1 MNFKTTYILG
11 GILLLVLVV
20 FGVALWKD
28 TGKKDTSGYV
38 LPGMRDEANPLK
50 PDDVTEIEI
59 QRDRPEDQKQ
69 TVTLARDPQTKNW
82 EITQPLKVRADDG
95 AVNRLLREIY
105 DAQRDTQADKAPSL
119 KEWGLDPAAEVI
131 TLKKGDRQVELKVG
145 DVSEGST
152 SAVIYVL
159 SSDRPNE
166 PMAVSKT
173 SLESVLQ
180 TGVNDLRS
188 RVLLAAGT
196 SDIQAVTL
204 SQKGKETVEL
214 KKAGEDRWQFVKPP
228 YGDAEVQDNQ
238 AFAPDKPPS
247 GVQPMLTDLT
257 DLRVDYTDS
266 KVNDFVADN
275 VEDLAKYNLDPAKSD
290 VLRVEVERVDQA
302 GGAGDKAD
310 KKTSRAVLLV
320 GVGKKAEDKA
330 DKYYA
335 TLEGSKTVVRV
346 AAKNVEPLLKLLA
359 DPAALRDKTL
369 VRLPTFKQPDA
380 LDIDNSYGKLAF
392 RRPDPTN
399 PTKWQLYYKSETG
412 QPVSQDTIQQLINTL
427 TQKDQVK
434 SFPKPE
440 ERKQLGLEKPDVTLT
455 LWVEALAPAEK
466 KEDADKDKEKDKG
479 KDKEKDKDKAKAKG
493 PEKKEGKPKF
503 KEGVKPL
510 VTLAF
515 GNRVSGQVAVERK
528 REGEAT
534 GTLVMVPEGLL
545 DLVKKAPL
553 EYLDKE
559 LPQFSPG
566 SIDATQSVTKLELD
580 RDGTTYVI
588 ARKKG
593 AEGWTFDKPA
603 DMAGR
608 SADPNAVRDVLNT
621 LNRLRAAKLVTE
633 KAGPATL
640 EKDYGLAKPALKAV
654 VTVTK
659 DGKDTTHEYDFGKD
673 EDKDHVYAKQGQRD
687 MVFTVDKHVLT
698 TLRAE
703 LQDPTVF
710 NFDAAKVKAVKVTGW
725 KELLGTPLTLEVERK
740 GPAEW
745 NVKSPPK
752 FNLDRGKLERF
763 LADLS
768 HLRSVSF
775 VAHKATPKPEQG
787 LDVDQGALAVEITVE
802 GEKEPLR
809 LTVGKADGEKGYF
822 AISDRL
828 KGDIFDVRKDIFD
841 GPKSKPAYFSP

>member
-20 FGVALWKD
+20 FGVALYKD
-28 TGKKDTSGYV
+28 TGKKDTGLYV
-38 LPGMRDEANPLK
+38 APGMHDEANPLK

-59 QRDRPEDQKQ
+59 KRTQPEQQ
-69 TVTLARDPQTKNW
+69 TITLVRDPQTKNW

-95 AVNRLLREIY
+95 AVNRLLREVY
-105 DAQRDTQADKAPSL
+105 DAQRDRDADKAPSL
-119 KEWGLDPAAEVI
+119 KEWGLETPAETI

-152 SAVIYVL
+152 SAVIYVM

-166 PMAVSKT
+166 PMAVSKST
-173 SLESVLQ
+173 LESVLQ
-180 TGVNDLRS
+180 TGVNDLRT

-204 SQKGKETVEL
+204 SQKKETVEL
-214 KKAGEDRWQFVKPP
+214 KKAGEDRWQYVQPP
-228 YGDAEVQDNQ
+228 YGDAEVQGNAA
-238 AFAPDKPPS
+238 AFDASKPPS
-247 GVQPMLTDLT
+247 GVQSMLVDLT

-275 VEDLAKYNLDPAKSD
+275 VEDLAKYNLGPKDD
-290 VLRVEVERVDQA
+290 VLRVGVERT
-302 GGAGDKAD
+302 DKA
-310 KKTSRAVLLV
+310 KPVLLV
-320 GVGKKAEDKA
+320 GVGKKSDKE

-335 TLEGSKTVVRV
+335 TLEDSKTVVRV
-346 AAKNVEPLLKLLA
+346 AAKHVEPLLKLLA

-369 VRLPTFKQPDA
+369 VRVPGFKQPDA
-380 LDIDNSYGKLAF
+380 LDIDNSYGKLEL
-392 RRPDPTN
+392 RRPDPMK
-399 PTKWQLYYKSETG
+399 PWQLYFKSDTG
-412 QPVSQDTIQQLINTL
+412 QQVSQDALQQLLNTL
-427 TQKDQVK
+427 TQQGQVK

-440 ERKQLGLEKPDVTLT
+440 ERKQLGLDKPDVTLT
-455 LWVEALAPAEK
+455 LWVDALAPAEK
-466 KEDADKDKEKDKG
+466 KDADKDKEKEKEKDKDKG
-479 KDKEKDKDKAKAKG
+479 KDKDKEKDKAKAKE
-493 PEKKEGKPKF
+493 PEKKDTKPKF
-503 KEGVKPL
+503 KEKVKPL

-534 GTLVMVPEGLL
+534 GTLVLVPEGLL
-545 DLVKKAPL
+545 DLVRRPPL

-566 SIDATQSVTKLELD
+566 SIDATQNVTKLELD
-580 RDGTTYVI
+580 RDGTSYVL

-593 AEGWTFDKPA
+593 SEGWTFDKPA

-608 SADPNAVRDVLNT
+608 SADSNAVRDILNT
-621 LNRLRAAKLVTE
+621 LNRLRAAKLVSE
-633 KAGPATL
+633 KASPAAL

-673 EDKDHVYAKQGQRD
+673 ADQGQVYAKQGQRD
-687 MVFTVDKHVLT
+687 MVFTVDKGTLT
-698 TLRAE
+698 ALRAE

-710 NFDAAKVKAVKVTGW
+710 HFDVPKVKAVKVTGW
-725 KELLGTPLTLEVERK
+725 KELLGSPLTLEFERK
-740 GPAEW
+740 GAAEW
-745 NVKSPPK
+745 VVKSPPK

-763 LADLS
+763 LAELS
-768 HLRSVSF
+768 NLRAVSF

-802 GEKEPLR
+802 GEKEPLK
-809 LTVGKADGEKGYF
+809 LTVGQADGAKGYL
-822 AISDRL
+822 AVSDRL
-828 KGDIFDVRKDIFD
+828 KGDVFDVRKDVFD

>member
-1 MNFKTTYILG
+1 MNFKTTYVLG
-11 GILLLVLVV
+11 GILVLVLVV
-20 FGVALWKD
+20 FGVALYKD
-28 TGKKDTSGYV
+28 TGKKDTGLYV
-38 LPGMRDEANPLK
+38 APGMHDEANPLK
-50 PDDVTEIEI
+50 PDDITEIEI
-59 QRDRPEDQKQ
+59 QRTRPDQQ
-69 TVTLARDPQTKNW
+69 TVTLVRDPQTKNW

-119 KEWGLDPAAEVI
+119 KEWGLEQPAETI

-145 DVSEGST
+145 DVSEGSS
-152 SAVIYVL
+152 SAVVYVM

-166 PMAVSKT
+166 PMAVSKS

-180 TGVNDLRS
+180 TGLNDLRS

-196 SDIQAVTL
+196 SDVQSVTL
-204 SQKGKETVEL
+204 SEKGKETVEL
-214 KKAGEDRWQFVKPP
+214 KKAGEDRWQYVKPP
-228 YGDAEVQDNQ
+228 YGDAEVQGNQ
-238 AFAPDKPPS
+238 AFGPDKPPS
-247 GVQPMLTDLT
+247 GVQSMLVDLT

-266 KVNDFVADN
+266 KKNDFVADN
-275 VEDLAKYNLDPAKSD
+275 VTDLAKYNLDPAKDD
-290 VLRVEVERVDQA
+290 VLRIEVERVDQA
-302 GGAGDKAD
+302 GDKD

-320 GVGKKAEDKA
+320 GAGKKSDNP

-335 TLEGSKTVVRV
+335 TLEGSKSVVRV

-380 LDIDNSYGKLAF
+380 LDIDNSYGKLEF
-392 RRPDPTN
+392 RRPDPTK
-399 PTKWQLYYKSETG
+399 PWQLYFKSDTG
-412 QPVSQDTIQQLINTL
+412 QQVSQDTIQQLINTL

-440 ERKQLGLEKPDVTLT
+440 ERKQLGLDKPDATLT
-455 LWVEALAPAEK
+455 LWVDALAPAEK
-466 KEDADKDKEKDKG
+466 KDEAGKDKA
-479 KDKEKDKDKAKAKG
+479 KEKDKDKEKEKEKAKAKE

-503 KEGVKPL
+503 KEKVKPL

-528 REGEAT
+528 RDGEAT
-534 GTLVMVPEGLL
+534 GTLVLVPEGLL
-545 DLVKKAPL
+545 DLVRRPPL
-553 EYLDKE
+553 EYLDKD

-566 SIDATQSVTKLELD
+566 SIDATQNVTKLELD

-593 AEGWTFDKPA
+593 SEGWTFDKPA

-608 SADPNAVRDVLNT
+608 SADANAVRDILNT
-621 LNRLRAAKLVTE
+621 LNRLRAAKLVSE
-633 KAGPATL
+633 KASPAAM

-654 VTVTK
+654 VTVNK
-659 DGKDTTHEYDFGKD
+659 DGKDTTSEYDFGKD

-698 TLRAE
+698 ALRAE

-710 NFDAAKVKAVKVTGW
+710 NFDVPKVKAVKVTGW

-740 GPAEW
+740 GTAEW
-745 NVKSPPK
+745 TVKNPPK

-763 LADLS
+763 LAELS
-768 HLRSVSF
+768 HLRAVSF

-787 LDVDQGALAVEITVE
+787 LDVDQGALTVEITVE
-802 GEKEPLR
+802 GEKEPLK

-822 AISDRL
+822 AVSDRL
-828 KGDIFDVRKDIFD
+828 KGDVFLVPKAAFD